1 MGFCF
6 WQPNKSKVQQA
17 PWDRDEL
24 NDAKVQFH
32 NLDLFLSHFD
42 LYLSCTYRENIQLM
56 RIFMFYL
63 WIRNVILLSEP
74 KQFLYLPCPIM
85 LFGFRYCLKQQ
96 FSGDPTHTKL
106 SIQMRKKE
114 SMSQEC
120 PCIHLFPSCPQI
132 ECLVF
137 LKTGFVVST
146 SNASK

>member
-1 MGFCF
+1 MGVCF

-85 LFGFRYCLKQQ
+85 LFGFRYCLKQ
-96 FSGDPTHTKL
+96 
-106 SIQMRKKE
+106 
-114 SMSQEC
+114 
-120 PCIHLFPSCPQI
+120 
-132 ECLVF
+132 
-137 LKTGFVVST
+137 
-146 SNASK
+146 